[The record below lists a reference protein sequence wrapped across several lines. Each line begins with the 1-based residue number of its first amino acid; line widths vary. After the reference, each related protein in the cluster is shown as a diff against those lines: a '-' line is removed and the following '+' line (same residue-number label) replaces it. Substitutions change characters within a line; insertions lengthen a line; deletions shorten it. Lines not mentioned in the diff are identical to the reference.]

1 MFQQVFYDRKVN
13 VMKKELYE
21 EYFMALLE
29 LITLLTAGSIGLFT
43 IVVVIAFTLKGQLE
57 VIFLLV
63 AVYMCYTACI
73 NSLYWL
79 NARVGKIKWLKNCIY
94 KNNQENI

>member
-1 MFQQVFYDRKVN
+1 
-13 VMKKELYE
+13 MKKELYE

-29 LITLLTAGSIGLFT
+29 LITLLTAGSVGLFT

-79 NARVGKIKWLKNCIY
+79 NARVGKIRWLRKNM
-94 KNNQENI
+94 KGLGKVNE